1 MIFSY
6 KEGKL
11 NKINEDEFSLEKE
24 RQIFVEHNMQEVL
37 GVTFVTSEFSVD
49 KYRFDSVAINNPGRD
64 ENPSFVIVEYKK
76 GKNESL
82 VGDHKF

>member
-24 RQIFVEHNMQEVL
+24 LQTLVEHNMQEVL
-37 GVTFVTSEFSVD
+37 GVTFVTLS
-49 KYRFDSVAINNPGRD
+49 
-64 ENPSFVIVEYKK
+64 SFCS
-76 GKNESL
+76 KN
-82 VGDHKF
+82 KT